1 MNDAPLSPELLVPR
15 LGESL
20 VQKEVISAADL
31 ERALVYQEKLR
42 NNGEYRLIGQ
52 ILVDLHI
59 IDTTTRDA
67 EITERLV
74 QLRGALQDAN
84 DQLERRVQERT
95 AELQTAMEKL
105 SELNQL
111 KNNMVANISHELRT
125 PLTHLKG
132 YLELLL
138 AADLGPLSVAQKN
151 ALGIMT
157 RSADRLG
164 RLIEDLILFSL
175 SEREKLTLN
184 QTFFSVS
191 RFCAQMMERSMPKA
205 TERGIRLV
213 TECAGEFPDATGDEE
228 KIAWVINH
236 FLDNAIKFSAPGG
249 TITLCAS
256 REGGQQVRFSVV
268 DTGIGIPPARIEE
281 IFDSFR
287 QLDGGTTRK
296 FGGTGLG
303 LALAKKIIEA
313 HGSHI
318 AVTSEVGK
326 GSCFTFCLKTASEG
340 NQGAESSA
348 PPFII

>member
-1 MNDAPLSPELLVPR
+1 MDNTPLSPELLVPR

-31 ERALVYQEKLR
+31 ERALLYQEQLR
-42 NNGEYRLIGQ
+42 TRGEYRLIGQ
-52 ILVDLHI
+52 VLVDLHI
-59 IDTTTRDA
+59 IDVTTLDA

-74 QLRGALQDAN
+74 QLRSALQDAN

-138 AADLGPLSVAQKN
+138 EADLGPLTDAQKN
-151 ALGIMT
+151 ALSIMG

-175 SEREKLTLN
+175 SEREKLNLHLTSFSIPYFCDQIMQRTL
-184 QTFFSVS
+184 
-191 RFCAQMMERSMPKA
+191 PKA
-205 TERGIRLV
+205 TERDIRLV
-213 TECAGEFPDATGDEE
+213 TNCGLEPVEVVADEE
-228 KIAWVINH
+228 KIAWVVSH
-236 FLDNAIKFSAPGG
+236 LLENALKFSTPGG
-249 TITLCAS
+249 TITLSAV
-256 REGGQQVRFSVV
+256 RESGRQVRISVQ
-268 DTGIGIPPARIEE
+268 DTGIGIPSTRMSE
-281 IFDSFR
+281 IFELFR
-287 QLDGGTTRK
+287 QLDGSTTRK

-303 LALAKKIIEA
+303 LALAKKIVEA
-313 HGSHI
+313 HASSI
-318 AVTSEVGK
+318 EVTSEVGK
-326 GSCFTFCLKTASEG
+326 GSCFSFCLKSASEKSPNASG
-340 NQGAESSA
+340 DVS
-348 PPFII
+348 PFIE